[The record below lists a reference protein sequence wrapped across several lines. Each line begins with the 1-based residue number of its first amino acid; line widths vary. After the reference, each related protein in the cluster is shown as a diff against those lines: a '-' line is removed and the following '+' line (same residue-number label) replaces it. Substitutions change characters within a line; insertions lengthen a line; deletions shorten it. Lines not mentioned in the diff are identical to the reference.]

1 MRVNKLFS
9 ALNMFS
15 EFSIYRV
22 AILTS
27 LLILSGCVSLPP
39 GTGLNS
45 PTNTKSLLNQK
56 AWIGTVKLT
65 DYSTENKSI
74 VEDSLRGN
82 ITAYIQ
88 QTGYFTETNTLPG
101 KTGNNDWILDF
112 QFDQY
117 QQNRSMHPAY
127 FPLAIATA
135 TLYIWFGGPIVVD
148 SSELSGTLTVKNST
162 GQTLLKT
169 SSNVHEEHNVNF
181 WSPDYILYD
190 GNKPRTTLMDD
201 LMSKVYTGI
210 HSKINP

>member
-1 MRVNKLFS
+1 
-9 ALNMFS
+9 MFS

-101 KTGNNDWILDF
+101 KAGNNDWILDF

-190 GNKPRTTLMDD
+190 GNRPRTTLMDD